1 MAHVTPRDFPSLQMQ
16 AKAFGRRRG
25 TGALGDMSDGPSVPA
40 WWRTWL
46 GCAAMVLAIAGCS
59 GESEPPVESPVRP
72 AKLLVVSPA
81 DNVRTVSLPAVID
94 AAATAELAFQVSGL
108 VAAIAVR
115 EGESVAAGT
124 EIARLDQRDLKT
136 ELTTAQANHHA
147 AEVEFQR
154 AERLI
159 VENAI
164 SRAVHEQ
171 RQTQLEVAQAALE
184 AARNRLDDS
193 VLRSPFAGVI
203 AALHVEAH
211 QNIAP
216 QQVVVTVQSIG
227 VAEAVVQVPAALVAN
242 SRRIEPLETV
252 VVLDAVPAKPV
263 PATFHSI
270 VTRADP
276 VAQTF
281 EVRVSFTPPPEL
293 RILPGMTGTVRSKL
307 VIAGNGVAQ
316 IVVPIEAI
324 LSEADARYVWVVD
337 VDSMTVSKRPVTL
350 GDGVGET
357 LPVLAGLAVGETIV
371 AAGVS
376 YLHEGM
382 RIRRYEP

>member
-1 MAHVTPRDFPSLQMQ
+1 MTDAASVLNRWRSW
-16 AKAFGRRRG
+16 FGCV
-25 TGALGDMSDGPSVPA
+25 AL
-40 WWRTWL
+40 
-46 GCAAMVLAIAGCS
+46 VLAIAGCS
-59 GESEPPVESPVRP
+59 DEPEAPVEAPVRP
-72 AKLLVVSPA
+72 AKLLVVSAA

-94 AAATAELAFQVSGL
+94 ASATADLAFQMPGL

-115 EGESVAAGT
+115 EGETVAAGV

-136 ELTTAQANHHA
+136 ELTTAQANYHA
-147 AEVEFQR
+147 AETEFQR

-164 SRAVHEQ
+164 SRAVYEQ

-184 AARNRLDDS
+184 AARKRLDDS

-203 AALHVEAH
+203 AVLHVEAH

-216 QQVVVTVQSIG
+216 QQVVVTVQSSG
-227 VAEAVVQVPAALVAN
+227 AAEAVVQVPAALVAN

-281 EVRVSFTPPPEL
+281 EVRFAFTPPPDL
-293 RILPGMTGTVRSKL
+293 RILPGMTGTVRSKM
-307 VIAGNGVAQ
+307 VIAGNGGAQ
-316 IVVPIEAI
+316 IAVPIEAI

-337 VDSMTVSKRPVTL
+337 ADAMTVSKRAVTL
-350 GDGVGET
+350 GDGIGET
-357 LPVLAGLAVGETIV
+357 LPVLDGLAAGETIV

-382 RIRRYEP
+382 RIRRYQP